1 MNRITRK
8 TRLFHVPALAAVL
21 SCVIALPVVSAD
33 YYLNVDESGSND
45 YGAFTNATKWID
57 SNGDTQTA
65 WDPQGV
71 YHVATTNPVNSTST
85 ARSLRTPAVTGPVTF
100 PGGQLVFEDN
110 SGSKKETTL
119 IVCTTGGG
127 AVFPSGI
134 LLKGYSRITPA
145 SSGGGGT
152 NPGTASNPYVVDGD
166 ITTTLEDAGNLP
178 ILKAHAA
185 GRAIAFRGR
194 ILGSAAKPSL
204 KVWVGDNERGG
215 YSVDFGGSLSNYTG
229 QLDLCAPISYTG
241 VGYAFRTVFSTSTFN
256 GTIYPHRNDM
266 YTNNVVPIEFAIAG
280 YEDVFRVKTFG
291 VSHTGAYPIPP
302 GASKAGSGNFT
313 LQNGMVFEFPVDG
326 ASGKSG
332 QFIVTTTLRTGY
344 QNATNIIIRLVGNGV
359 GSSTNKFAT
368 LSVPK
373 AAAISAANFKLDAG
387 LVAPWYGAATLSV
400 EENGDYRTV
409 FVTVPPSKSDEVYL
423 VTSDPATHS
432 GAYYNSVF
440 TNAEC
445 WSNGRIPEDG
455 HVYVLAGTNDV
466 LMVARTP
473 RTSSS
478 YEFPEGSSLY
488 LWGRA
493 RIHTQLGALTF
504 NDLRSFDGVLG
515 NRASSENSKNTTG
528 IYKILTAA
536 TVTTVSGN
544 ITVES
549 GYFNFGCFHDQTF
562 VIDAKLHGTG
572 TVAFSGMWVW
582 DTNLG
587 NYVLRGVN
595 DDFYGKMMVCTG
607 NSYENYS
614 KLWVSDGRS
623 LGADLAVPTPDALR
637 LTDYARL
644 VATNSFTIAEA
655 SNRGVSIED
664 NAVVQVAA
672 DAVVRIETPLT
683 VRGKLYK
690 EGAGTLALAGAA
702 TAASTGTDFIIVTNG
717 TLQLAGAN
725 AVAGLTVRL
734 AAGTK
739 LAVEPELGGKG
750 VDLTSSAFELDASF
764 AGLLPLC
771 LDSGAK
777 LRALQ
782 TVTAEVPL
790 FTVNTADKVAFQAML
805 PQRPPKFYANT
816 LSKWNDPVDDPET
829 GTTTF
834 SAHVF
839 HLGMTMSFR

>member
-1 MNRITRK
+1 MNRTTRK
-8 TRLFHVPALAAVL
+8 SRLIHAPALAAVL
-21 SCVIALPVVSAD
+21 SCGIALPAVSAD
-33 YYLNVDESGSND
+33 YYLNVTESSSD
-45 YGAFTNATKWID
+45 QGAFTDATKWID
-57 SNGDTQTA
+57 AEGVTQTA

-71 YHVATTNPVNSTST
+71 YHVATTNPVNSTQI

-110 SGSKKETTL
+110 ASSRKETTL

-145 SSGGGGT
+145 SSVGGGT

-178 ILKAHAA
+178 ILKAQAS

-229 QLDLCAPISYTG
+229 QLDLCAATGYYSSSYNYG
-241 VGYAFRTVFSTSTFN
+241 LRTVFSTSTFN
-256 GTIYPHRNDM
+256 GKIYPHRNDS

-280 YEDVFRVKTFG
+280 CEDVFRVNQFG
-291 VSHTGAYPIPP
+291 VNHGGAMP
-302 GASKAGSGNFT
+302 GNSKGNFT

-326 ASGKSG
+326 ASGKCG
-332 QFIVTTTLRTGY
+332 QFIMTTLQTGY
-344 QNATNIIIRLVGNGV
+344 QNATNIGIRLVGNCL
-359 GSSTNKFAT
+359 GSGTNKFAT

-373 AAAISAANFKLDAG
+373 AAAISAANFKLDIVG
-387 LVAPWYGAATLSV
+387 FEPWNDATLSV
-400 EENGDYRTV
+400 EENGDCRTV

-445 WSNGRIPEDG
+445 WSNGKIPEDG

-488 LWGRA
+488 LWGQA

-515 NRASSENSKNTTG
+515 NRTSSENSKNTTG
-528 IYKILTAA
+528 IYKILNAA

-582 DTNLG
+582 DWNLG

-607 NSYENYS
+607 KSYEDYS

-637 LTDYARL
+637 LTDYVRL

-655 SNRGVSIED
+655 SNRGVSIEG
-664 NAVVQVAA
+664 NAVIQVAA

-683 VRGKLYK
+683 ISGNLYK
-690 EGAGTLALAGAA
+690 EGSGTLALAGDA
-702 TAASTGTDFIIVTNG
+702 TASTGADCLVVTNG
-717 TLQLAGAN
+717 TIQLAGAN

-739 LAVEPELGGKG
+739 LAVEPGIGGKG
-750 VDLTSSAFELDASF
+750 VDLTSSTIVLDGSF
-764 AGLLPLC
+764 AGVLPLC
-771 LDSGAK
+771 RDSGAK
-777 LRALQ
+777 LRPLQ
-782 TVTAEVPL
+782 TVTEEVPL
-790 FTVNTADKVAFQAML
+790 FTVNTADKAAFLAML

-816 LSKWNDPVDDPET
+816 LSKWNTPVDDPEA

-834 SAHVF
+834 SVHVA
-839 HLGMTMSFR
+839 HLGMTLSFR